1 MENSVVPNLSVMTLS
16 IFNETLSGWWL
27 HLVLCSHYAGH
38 FYVAEG
44 NAAYNSF
51 GDYHHQ
57 QIQEHQDQAVNF
69 ISGLLKYVSYMI

>member
-1 MENSVVPNLSVMTLS
+1 MV
-16 IFNETLSGWWL
+16 I
-27 HLVLCSHYAGH
+27 VLCSHYSGH

-51 GDYHHQ
+51 GDYQHQ
-57 QIQEHQDQAVNF
+57 QIQEHYDQAVNF